1 MECVIKKGESIDYLC
16 PWFHQCG
23 SNLMSTSY
31 ALFELWI
38 VWRCPPE
45 EVVYTLQTLEYNFKI
60 IHFFF
65 FENQNNT
72 CLGIK
77 DSDKDIGL
85 WARSEDAKE
94 TEYNQV
100 LIRVSRLLGQGQGLV
115 TTSRWCSL
123 RRQTSSENRMED
135 WGPSTQPILS
145 RGPSCLGG

>member
-1 MECVIKKGESIDYLC
+1 MLC
-16 PWFHQCG
+16 LNCE
-23 SNLMSTSY
+23 
-31 ALFELWI
+31 LFGDVL
-38 VWRCPPE
+38 PE

-94 TEYNQV
+94 TEDNQV

-115 TTSRWCSL
+115 TTSR
-123 RRQTSSENRMED
+123 
-135 WGPSTQPILS
+135 
-145 RGPSCLGG
+145 